1 MKTKYKVKIM
11 ENSISE
17 HKSDCYLKSE
27 IETNLILNDLENI
40 DNKDQKFISRFSK
53 QGKQGVAGI
62 TEIEKH
68 KCVYKVSQNINYI
81 IRHEYQIMQAL
92 NEISEYCPHFC
103 KVYNIK
109 LCDVDGDYRK
119 KDNPFEV
126 KSKHPIKS
134 EFMFM
139 EYIDSM
145 QFYYFIKNQKF
156 SNELLFSTIKQL
168 LMAIYIS
175 QTKKQFTHY
184 DLHSCNV
191 MMRQCNKD
199 DVFLYILDDENQLCV
214 PTNGYY
220 PVIID
225 FGFSYIENMDNNPL
239 WASLAHTEVGF
250 MTNQYD
256 PIADP
261 KLLLVT
267 MSDEL
272 KRYRNSHDI
281 TKFRNIVRNIFNPLD
296 IDWESGWDVYNSELG
311 AANYICEYI
320 EKIKIKSKIF
330 DRYNYIC
337 IDLIQSLIKLPLSPQ
352 TSNNMDISYKMLV
365 SEFTKIENE
374 VNNSLHSIYILKCII
389 DVARQIKK
397 KYSNKETQ
405 QETVTYFR
413 RCVQNIINKLV
424 PFCKPKKVDYEKL
437 LCSLYVFSQNCEGL
451 LYKLINAKTQDKKN
465 TYNELELQTIE
476 QMFAAFEINIKSEYK
491 FNKNSKVYIFDCD
504 NEDRKVI
511 KDIPQFV
518 IDLLNMTH
526 PLMRGCVLNDYMKG
540 DFDENIKKFD

>member
-11 ENSISE
+11 ANTISE
-17 HKSDCYLKSE
+17 NKSDCYLKSE

-40 DNKDQKFISRFSK
+40 DNKDQTFINRFSK

-62 TEIEKH
+62 TEIDKH

-81 IRHEYQIMQAL
+81 IRHEYQIMRAL

-119 KDNPFEV
+119 KDNPFQV
-126 KSKHPIKS
+126 TSKHPIKS

-139 EYIDSM
+139 EYINNT

-199 DVFLYILDDENQLCV
+199 DVFLYVLDDENQLCV

-267 MSDEL
+267 KYL
-272 KRYRNSHDI
+272 F
-281 TKFRNIVRNIFNPLD
+281 KF
-296 IDWESGWDVYNSELG
+296 
-311 AANYICEYI
+311 
-320 EKIKIKSKIF
+320 
-330 DRYNYIC
+330 
-337 IDLIQSLIKLPLSPQ
+337 
-352 TSNNMDISYKMLV
+352 
-365 SEFTKIENE
+365 
-374 VNNSLHSIYILKCII
+374 
-389 DVARQIKK
+389 
-397 KYSNKETQ
+397 
-405 QETVTYFR
+405 
-413 RCVQNIINKLV
+413 
-424 PFCKPKKVDYEKL
+424 
-437 LCSLYVFSQNCEGL
+437 
-451 LYKLINAKTQDKKN
+451 
-465 TYNELELQTIE
+465 
-476 QMFAAFEINIKSEYK
+476 
-491 FNKNSKVYIFDCD
+491 
-504 NEDRKVI
+504 
-511 KDIPQFV
+511 
-518 IDLLNMTH
+518 
-526 PLMRGCVLNDYMKG
+526 
-540 DFDENIKKFD
+540 